1 MNNLIKSIRE
11 ELPFFKDG
19 YIYLDSA
26 STSLTPKP
34 VIEAMI
40 EYYEQYRA
48 NIGRG
53 IYCAAKLATSAYENA
68 RESIAKFINAKP
80 EEIIFVK
87 NTTEAINIVAKGLS
101 FNKEDNIITTILEHH
116 SNYIPWIN
124 ISKIKGCSIK
134 IVKTDKE
141 GNIDLMNFSS
151 YINKKTKII
160 AITQTSNVLGVRP
173 PLKEIIKIA
182 HENNSLVLVDGAQSV
197 PHMKV
202 NVKEL
207 DCDFLA
213 FSGHKMCG
221 PTGIGVLY
229 IKEELQDMIEP
240 LCIGGGSVE
249 DVDLYDYI
257 LKKSPE
263 KYEGGTPPIAEVIGL
278 GVAVSFLNSIGMDK
292 IEVHERII
300 TEKLIKELSEINGI
314 KLYGPKD
321 AYKRA
326 GIVAF
331 NINGKHPNDVAKE
344 LDKFK
349 IMVRSGHHCALP
361 LHKFILKAPNGTVR
375 VSIYFYNTLDD
386 IIRLIEVLKNFN
398 LY

>member
-26 STSLTPKP
+26 STSLTPKL
-34 VIEAMI
+34 VVEAMM

-48 NIGRG
+48 NIGRS
-53 IYCAAKLATSAYENA
+53 IYHAAKLATSAYENA
-68 RESIAKFINAKP
+68 RENVAKFINAKP
-80 EEIIFVK
+80 GEIIFVR

-101 FNKEDNIITTILEHH
+101 FNKGDNIVTTILEHH
-116 SNYIPWIN
+116 SNYIVWLN
-124 ISKIKGCSIK
+124 VGKIKGCLVK
-134 IVKTDKE
+134 IVGTDGE

-151 YINKKTKII
+151 HIDRRTKIV

-182 HENNSLVLVDGAQSV
+182 HENGSLVLVDGAQSV

-202 NVKEL
+202 NVREL

-229 IKEELQDMIEP
+229 IKEDLQDFIEP
-240 LCIGGGSVE
+240 LCIGGGTVE
-249 DVDLYDYI
+249 DVNLYDYV
-257 LKKSPE
+257 LKKGPE
-263 KYEGGTPPIAEVIGL
+263 KYEGGTPPIAEAIGL
-278 GVAVSFLNSIGMDK
+278 GAAVSFLNNIGMDK
-292 IEVHERII
+292 IESHERVI
-300 TEKLIKELSEINGI
+300 TEKLIKGLSEIDGI

-321 AYKRA
+321 ASKRA

-331 NINGKHPNDVAKE
+331 NINGRDPNDVARE
-344 LDKFK
+344 LDKLK

-361 LHKFILKAPNGTVR
+361 LHKFVLKAPNGTVR
-375 VSIYFYNTLDD
+375 ASIYFYNTLDD
-386 IIRLIEVLKNFN
+386 VMRLIEVLNEF
-398 LY
+398 